1 VKGYLQTYL
10 VHMRHPVRLWRELGL
25 RGMLDFQMLVG
36 GSSFLL
42 LVNPVMWVLT
52 AAYAALKG
60 TSGGHFIETLFP
72 AIVYYPA
79 LLSMVGWN
87 FVLFYSNT
95 YVAVRHNFLELTRY
109 TLLTPLYWILMSLG
123 AWTGLISLIRNPFYW
138 AKTEHG
144 VSLDPPAAI
153 AAAGAGR
160 VETELGAREIGVPR

>member
-1 VKGYLQTYL
+1 MRPGTFVPLGGRSNHFRAQTL
-10 VHMRHPVRLWRELGL
+10 RQIGGWDPFNVTKNCDLGVRLGR
-25 RGMLDFQMLVG
+25 
-36 GSSFLL
+36 
-42 LVNPVMWVLT
+42 
-52 AAYAALKG
+52 AALKG

-79 LLSMVGWN
+79 LLSLVGWN

-144 VSLDPPAAI
+144 VSLDTPAAI
-153 AAAGAGR
+153 GAAGAGR
-160 VETELGAREIGVPR
+160 VEPELGAREIGVPR